1 MQVSKRLNIYAN
13 VKILVVF
20 LVLLFG
26 YLQYKLWVADG
37 RVQDLWSLEQKVDV
51 LREENKTLKERNIS
65 LQAEVENLKHGVDVI
80 EEKARQD
87 LGLVGK
93 DETFIQFIE
102 PERGGAE

>member
-1 MQVSKRLNIYAN
+1 M
-13 VKILVVF
+13 
-20 LVLLFG
+20 LLLA

-37 RVQDLWSLEQKVDV
+37 RVQELWTLEQRVED
-51 LREENKTLKERNIS
+51 LRSENKTLRERNVS

-93 DETFIQFIE
+93 DETFIQFVE
-102 PERGGAE
+102 PK